1 MCAVQV
7 ESGCNEYLM
16 SVMQNLLVIPV
27 IDRQSAKLVRDT
39 HPLTSH
45 RLVVSGIVY
54 SNIPCQPMWIVH
66 PLMI

>member
-1 MCAVQV
+1 MCGVQV

-39 HPLTSH
+39 NPLTITSM
-45 RLVVSGIVY
+45 VVH
-54 SNIPCQPMWIVH
+54 SNMHCVKPLWIVH